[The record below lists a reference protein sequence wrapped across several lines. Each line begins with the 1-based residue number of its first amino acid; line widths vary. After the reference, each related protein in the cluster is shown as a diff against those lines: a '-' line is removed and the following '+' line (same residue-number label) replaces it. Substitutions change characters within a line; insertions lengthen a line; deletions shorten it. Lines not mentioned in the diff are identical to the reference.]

1 MIDILLDLPI
11 HLRVALEMSHIS
23 QLGSGQCFSSSSSS
37 HPSPG
42 NSDASALVLSASTAA
57 LEMDAPII
65 MA

>member
-11 HLRVALEMSHIS
+11 YLRAALEISHIS
-23 QLGSGQCFSSSSSS
+23 QLGSEQCFSSFSSS
-37 HPSPG
+37 HPSSG